1 MSSSDQAILDEYKTD
16 ATGQMKAAHE
26 VLGQQTN
33 GHNRSSEED
42 FDKMEKGM
50 AKVAAAYRDSGS
62 GKATAEVGGENK
74 GAQGKITDYFGR
86 K

>member
-62 GKATAEVGGENK
+62 GKATTVVGGENK